1 METETDK
8 TIRVILGAVFFFGFI
23 SIIEYLIKL

>member
-8 TIRVILGAVFFFGFI
+8 TVRVVLGAVFFFGFI
-23 SIIEYLIKL
+23 FVLESVVKL